1 MQLVTNLDRARLAF
15 DNEEAMYKRAA
26 QKVKDWRKAHD
37 EMNQIEFAKL
47 AKISVGCLQGFET
60 ATRGTRPKNLLKIA
74 TALGLPSVDAL
85 LSEDVVPAP
94 LQTDPLVEGLGPEDL
109 RLAHRYHHAGA
120 DAKYAVKWLL
130 SSQVPDDVRER
141 IALIIELLLR
151 YEDPLLSS
159 LFDLADTYHVE
170 QRSLK
175 KPPE

>member
-1 MQLVTNLDRARLAF
+1 MQLVTNLDPLRLAF

-47 AKISVGCLQGFET
+47 AQISVGCLQGFET

-74 TALGLPSVDAL
+74 TAIGLPTVDAL
-85 LSEDVVPAP
+85 LSEDVPPP
-94 LQTDPLVEGLGPEDL
+94 LPVDPLIDGLVAEDL

-130 SSQVPDDVRER
+130 SPQVPDDVRER
-141 IALIIELLLR
+141 IALIIERLLR
-151 YEDPLLSS
+151 YEDPLLTA
-159 LFDLADTYHVE
+159 LFDLADAYHLE
-170 QRSLK
+170 HRGPK
-175 KPPE
+175 KTPE